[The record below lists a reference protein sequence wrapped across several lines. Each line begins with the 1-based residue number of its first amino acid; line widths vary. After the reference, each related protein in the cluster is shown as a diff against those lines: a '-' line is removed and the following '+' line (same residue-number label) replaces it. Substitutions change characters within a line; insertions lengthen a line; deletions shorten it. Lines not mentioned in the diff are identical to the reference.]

1 MSRRLKMAGAVVVA
15 LALAAITAGSMA
27 TAGPPKPP
35 KANCKLNG
43 PGAGDIKHVIYLQ
56 FDNTHLFRDR
66 AQFASDLELMPHLK
80 SFLEDNGTLSD
91 NEHTILISHTAGG
104 ILSSLTGLY
113 PDRHGQAVSNS
124 YGYFRP
130 GGINFSSSFKYWT
143 DLTDGGN
150 PANSPV
156 SPSLDPNYNMVTGDP
171 AVPKNTPAPWVPW
184 ARAGCDVGNIS
195 TANAVLENNNSII
208 FRNSPAATS
217 LKTAAAASA
226 MTVTVNNVNG
236 LASGQKVVIER
247 GTANN

>member
-1 MSRRLKMAGAVVVA
+1 MSKRLKIAGALAIA
-15 LALAAITAGSMA
+15 LALAAVTAGSGA
-27 TAGPPKPP
+27 QAGSGTAAAAKGQQGCELK
-35 KANCKLNG
+35 
-43 PGAGDIKHVIYLQ
+43 GDGTNLKHVIYLQ

-143 DLTDGGN
+143 GLMEGGN
-150 PANSPV
+150 PAKSPV

-195 TANAVLENNNSII
+195 
-208 FRNSPAATS
+208 
-217 LKTAAAASA
+217 
-226 MTVTVNNVNG
+226 
-236 LASGQKVVIER
+236 
-247 GTANN
+247 